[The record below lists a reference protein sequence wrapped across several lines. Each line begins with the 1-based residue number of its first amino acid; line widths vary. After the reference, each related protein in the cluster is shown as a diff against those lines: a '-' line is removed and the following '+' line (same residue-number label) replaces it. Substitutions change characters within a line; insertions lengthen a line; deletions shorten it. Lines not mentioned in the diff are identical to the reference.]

1 MQPWDAYLLYNALK
15 LHFESDSYDALK
27 YNFKTSAKAK
37 SFVMRKDRFF
47 FAKLAKKYPDKDQL
61 TDYLTANFV
70 SAKGTL
76 WSGDLVKPE
85 AEESYRE
92 WRGRMETFTYR
103 FNQDLDSIAQNLELK
118 GMKSLDDALV
128 SRANSYPFIVVLANS
143 KTIMLETVVVF
154 DLLTNFLE
162 NAKIT
167 ETIFWPG
174 LSRKIHKYKPFLGK
188 KTDLKKLRK
197 AIIQRFTS

>member
-15 LHFESDSYDALK
+15 LHFESDTYDALK

-47 FAKLAKKYPDKDQL
+47 FAKLAKKYPTREEMIDFL
-61 TDYLTANFV
+61 VANFV
-70 SAKGTL
+70 ATTQTL
-76 WSGDLVKPE
+76 WSGELVKPE
-85 AEESYRE
+85 ADSTYME

-103 FNQDLDSIAQNLELK
+103 FIQDLETIANRST
-118 GMKSLDDALV
+118 SLDTVLTSKGNQYPLV
-128 SRANSYPFIVVLANS
+128 VQLANS
-143 KTIMLETVVVF
+143 KEIMLETVVAI
-154 DLLTNFLE
+154 DLLTNFMQD
-162 NAKIT
+162 AKVT

-174 LSRKIHKYKPFLGK
+174 LARKIHKYRPFISQ
-188 KTDLKKLRK
+188 KTDLKKMRQ